1 MRQKG
6 NGGGKGGKGGKDK
19 GDPSEAIGPAATL
32 AAAHGPGVNV
42 MCVDW
47 SALDENMVV
56 TGGSSLCSG
65 TPCVASGAI
74 LQGRGRAGCCSYL
87 TVLRAVG
94 AACVVGSA
102 CQHPPPWPAPA
113 RRRLGRLHPRVGPA
127 AHGAARGGGDAA
139 AALRPGGQR
148 QRQQREG
155 HHPRGVAPHGQGK
168 GW

>member
-56 TGGSSLCSG
+56 TGGSTFYSSTSCVIWISFLRDGEAQVAAGIPLVPRVLLGG
-65 TPCVASGAI
+65 TVWSPPPP
-74 LQGRGRAGCCSYL
+74 
-87 TVLRAVG
+87 
-94 AACVVGSA
+94 AALPPPRPQAPRTAPSA
-102 CQHPPPWPAPA
+102 CGTGGAWG
-113 RRRLGRLHPRVGPA
+113 RRRKR
-127 AHGAARGGGDAA
+127 
-139 AALRPGGQR
+139 
-148 QRQQREG
+148 
-155 HHPRGVAPHGQGK
+155 
-168 GW
+168 